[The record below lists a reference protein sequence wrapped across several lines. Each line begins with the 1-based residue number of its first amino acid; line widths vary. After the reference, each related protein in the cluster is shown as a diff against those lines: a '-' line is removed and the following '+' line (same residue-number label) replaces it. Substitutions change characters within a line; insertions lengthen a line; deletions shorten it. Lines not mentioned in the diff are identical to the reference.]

1 MGILYFIIA
10 LCACTVG
17 AVTGMGGGVFIKPIL
32 DMLGQYD
39 VGTINMLSSI
49 TVFCMSIVS
58 VIRSRKTRDRPSVK
72 TAVSL
77 AVGSVVGGSIG
88 GKLISLLIAGTAASR
103 VTLVQNLVLLLLVV
117 CVLIYMKN
125 KVKIPSL
132 QWDGIAPGALVGLFL
147 GVCLSF
153 LGIGGGPINVS
164 LIIFCFGYSTKQAA
178 LCSLITILF
187 SQISKLA
194 PALITGRM
202 AQYDLSVL
210 PFMAVGAIAGGMI
223 GSAISR
229 RNSAERADRLFQYA
243 QILVLL
249 ICAINIVRSTGMI

>member
-10 LCACTVG
+10 ICACTIG
-17 AVTGMGGGVFIKPIL
+17 ALTGMGGGVFMKPIL
-32 DMLGQYD
+32 DMLGQFD
-39 VGTINMLSSI
+39 VGSINMLSSI

-58 VIRSRKTRDRPSVK
+58 VIRSRKTKERPSVK

-77 AVGSVVGGSIG
+77 AVGAVIGGSIG
-88 GKLISLLIAGTAASR
+88 SELIEGLIAGADAR
-103 VTLVQNLVLLLLVV
+103 QVTLIQNLALIILVV

-125 KVKIPSL
+125 KARITSPKWS
-132 QWDGIAPGALVGLFL
+132 GIVPGALVGLFL
-147 GVCLSF
+147 GVVSSF

-164 LIIFCFGYSTKQAA
+164 LIIYCFGYSTKQAA

-187 SQISKLA
+187 SQISKIG
-194 PALITGRM
+194 PALITGQM
-202 AQYDLSVL
+202 AQYDLAVL

-223 GSAISR
+223 GSAISK
-229 RNSAERADRLFQYA
+229 RNSAESADKLFQYA

-249 ICAINIVRSTGMI
+249 ICAVNIIRSLGIF